1 MTKRV
6 RGGGAAAGIRGVF
19 LMGKKKSFG
28 VIEDGLSNAVVDRCE
43 VEALLTDVVCAE
55 YWIEYGKCGD
65 W

>member
-6 RGGGAAAGIRGVF
+6 RGGGLGIRCV
-19 LMGKKKSFG
+19 LIWKKKSNS

-43 VEALLTDVVCAE
+43 VEALLLTDVVRAE
-55 YWIEYGKCGD
+55 YWIEHGECGD